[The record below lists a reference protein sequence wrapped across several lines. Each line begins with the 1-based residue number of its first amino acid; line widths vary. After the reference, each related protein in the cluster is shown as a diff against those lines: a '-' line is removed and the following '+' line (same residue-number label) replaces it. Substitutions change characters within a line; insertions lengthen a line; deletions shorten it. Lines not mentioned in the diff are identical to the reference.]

1 MGKKY
6 LRRVNQMIQRKI
18 TQLLLEQSNDP
29 RLSQVTITD
38 VSVNRDTTR
47 AEVYFSIIGTAE
59 EIEETQAAL
68 NGAAGWLRRQ
78 MAPTLRLRNLPNLV
92 FIYDPSLAHGAR
104 IEALLQELHEE
115 NDEEDNEEGNEE
127 NSEENNEYDDAQD
140 KSGDGEDVAY
150 AEADHLT
157 VEGE

>member
-6 LRRVNQMIQRKI
+6 LRRVNQLIQRKV

-29 RLSQVTITD
+29 RLSEVTITD

-47 AEVYFSIIGTAE
+47 AEVYFSIIGTDE
-59 EIEETQAAL
+59 EIEETQVAL

-92 FIYDPSLAHGAR
+92 FVYDPSLAHGAR
-104 IEALLQELHEE
+104 IEELLQELHEE
-115 NDEEDNEEGNEE
+115 EDTYERDESGDEEEIVY
-127 NSEENNEYDDAQD
+127 SE
-140 KSGDGEDVAY
+140 
-150 AEADHLT
+150 
-157 VEGE
+157 